1 MIHIYNLVLVVK
13 YIMENKFNIN
23 NDIRQLFLEE
33 VKLQWKVVNI
43 ANNIKD
49 TIDYSMNRSI
59 TRQWH
64 EARRNYV
71 THSNDSLLMERINKN
86 WYNNTFYK
94 SLLFNE

>member
-13 YIMENKFNIN
+13 HAMENKFNIN

-33 VKLQWKVVNI
+33 VRLQWRFVVI
-43 ANNIKD
+43 EDDLNN
-49 TIDYSMNRSI
+49 TIDYSMKWDD

-64 EARRNYV
+64 EARKEYANYN
-71 THSNDSLLMERINKN
+71 NDRLLIERMNKN